1 MYRLLVLLVVACDGG
16 GDPVDDTDTDTVDD
30 TTDTDVL
37 PVGTIVGLSE
47 LFVPHAILPVA
58 DGLRVAGEL
67 NGDMAV
73 VALNADLTLNT
84 SWGEGGVVAY
94 DFGGDPSG
102 LLPADVD
109 VAADV
114 VAWGDGL
121 LIAGV
126 ARDFFTGGDGNF
138 GLARLHADGTL
149 DTSFSEDGKVVTDWT
164 VPSVA
169 QRLQITD
176 AGPVAWGM
184 ISNSIATGFDVAS
197 VRYDASGVPDPL
209 WGEGGGLV
217 LNDPREASTAMMI
230 EVGGDVI
237 VGGEAFYARR
247 VLASGLVDGAFGAS
261 GELYLPD
268 CRLDQGLELPDG
280 KLLFAGTTLVTVG
293 EDEVGAL
300 RLVRTDADGQLDAT
314 FGEGGM
320 IDVVSPVEALS
331 FGALELPGSVN
342 KVRGLGITAG
352 GAIVAYAQA
361 LTFTGTAPLLLK
373 LSADGALDATFGD
386 GGGYVLDGA
395 FGLFEGIGAAIDHTL
410 WIDGDE
416 AVVIDSVLYDAP
428 GGGIGQAPIAVRVP
442 LGG

>member
-1 MYRLLVLLVVACDGG
+1 MLLAVACDGG
-16 GDPVDDTDTDTVDD
+16 GDPVDDTDTVDD

-37 PVGTIVGLSE
+37 PFGTIEGLSDF
-47 LFVPHAILPVA
+47 FVPHAILPVA

-84 SWGEGGVVAY
+84 AWGEGGVVAY

-114 VAWGDGL
+114 AAWGDGL

-164 VPSVA
+164 VPSIA

-184 ISNSIATGFDVAS
+184 ISNSIATGYDVAS
-197 VRYDASGVPDPL
+197 VRYDASGAPDPT

-217 LNDPREASTAMMI
+217 LNDPRETSSAMMI
-230 EVGGDVI
+230 ALGGDVV
-237 VGGEAFYARR
+237 VGGEAFDARR
-247 VLASGLVDGAFGAS
+247 VLASGLVDGAFGVA

-280 KLLFAGTTLVTVG
+280 NLLFAGTTLVTVG
-293 EDEVGAL
+293 EEEVGAL
-300 RLVRTDADGQLDAT
+300 RLVRTDANGQLDAT
-314 FGEGGM
+314 FGDGGI
-320 IDVVSPVEALS
+320 IDVVSPIETVS
-331 FGALELPGSVN
+331 FGAIELPGSVN
-342 KVRGLGITAG
+342 KVRGLGVASD
-352 GAIVAYAQA
+352 GAIVAYTQA
-361 LTFTGTAPLLLK
+361 LTLTGTAPLLLK
-373 LSADGALDATFGD
+373 LTADGALDATFGVE
-386 GGGYVLDGA
+386 GAYPLDGA

-410 WIDGDE
+410 WMDGDD
-416 AVVIDSVLYDAP
+416 AVIIDSVLYDAP
-428 GGGIGQAPIAVRVP
+428 GGDIGQAPIAVRVP
-442 LGG
+442 IGG